1 MNLKRSSKLHSNGVN
16 MTTYILRVNLDINAT
31 EKYGSSVRFKSA
43 FESIKKLSS
52 GQNTLVIISHRGRPE
67 GFDKNLSLKRMHKL
81 LQKKLGKSIKFFGH
95 FGFRKIKAEIGKSAP
110 GSVFMLENIRFLPG
124 EIRNDSGLAKQLAS
138 LGDVFVND
146 DFATAHRE
154 NASNVGIAK
163 YIKHQ
168 IGPNLK
174 RELDLL
180 IKAINRPKHPFVL
193 IVGDTK
199 ISDKMGV
206 IKHLERKCDFILL
219 GGGPANTVIKAAGW
233 DIDDSI
239 YESNMMAAAK
249 KMTTNDKI
257 VIPEDLEGENGS
269 IFDIGPET
277 IKKFSGIIRNAKT
290 IIWGGPMGFF
300 EKKGFE
306 KGSYAIA
313 RAIAS
318 SNAFSIVGGGETTE
332 IITALKLEKK
342 ISLLSTGGGAMLDFL
357 AGKKLPALQ
366 ALKK

>member
-1 MNLKRSSKLHSNGVN
+1 
-16 MTTYILRVNLDINAT
+16 
-31 EKYGSSVRFKSA
+31 
-43 FESIKKLSS
+43 
-52 GQNTLVIISHRGRPE
+52 
-67 GFDKNLSLKRMHKL
+67 
-81 LQKKLGKSIKFFGH
+81 
-95 FGFRKIKAEIGKSAP
+95 
-110 GSVFMLENIRFLPG
+110 
-124 EIRNDSGLAKQLAS
+124 
-138 LGDVFVND
+138 
-146 DFATAHRE
+146 
-154 NASNVGIAK
+154 
-163 YIKHQ
+163 
-168 IGPNLK
+168 
-174 RELDLL
+174 
-180 IKAINRPKHPFVL
+180 
-193 IVGDTK
+193 
-199 ISDKMGV
+199 
-206 IKHLERKCDFILL
+206 
-219 GGGPANTVIKAAGW
+219 
-233 DIDDSI
+233 
-239 YESNMMAAAK
+239 MAAAK

-366 ALKK
+366 ALKKRNPKH